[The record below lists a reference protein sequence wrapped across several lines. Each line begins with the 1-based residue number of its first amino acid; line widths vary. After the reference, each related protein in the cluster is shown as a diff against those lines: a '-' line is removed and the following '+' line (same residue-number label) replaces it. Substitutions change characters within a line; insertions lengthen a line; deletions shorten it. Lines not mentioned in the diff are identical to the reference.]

1 MTIAHRLEHVKASA
15 TLVVA
20 AKAKLLKSQ
29 GLDIIDMSLGE
40 PDFDTPD
47 FVKAA
52 AIAAINNGQTKYTAV
67 DGTPELKAA
76 ICEKFKRDNHLDYK
90 PENVMAT
97 AGAKQGLYN
106 LCMAILNEGDEVIVP
121 APYWVSYPP
130 MALLAG
136 AVPVIIE
143 TDIHQQFKITAAQLE
158 KAITPKT
165 KLFFLN
171 SPSNPTGMIY
181 TRKEL
186 AELGEVLKKHPQV
199 IIASDEIYEYIVWNP
214 EGFSSILN
222 VCPEL
227 KDRTVIF
234 NGCSK
239 AQAMT
244 GWRLGYAAGP
254 VNIIKAMSTIQSQST
269 SNPCSITEAAGVVAI
284 AAKKSQLQ
292 YMFDAFKKRHDIFYR
307 EMTSLPLLKTHPA
320 DGTFYLF
327 VDAEK
332 AIKKLDLKDDIQLA
346 EYLLEK
352 ALVACVPGS
361 AFGAPN
367 CLRFS
372 YALADAQLEKAVE
385 RLKKALS

>member
-1 MTIAHRLEHVKASA
+1 MTLALRLAQVKPSA
-15 TLVVA
+15 TLAVG

-29 GLDIIDMSLGE
+29 GHDVIDMSLGE

-52 AIAAINNGQTKYTAV
+52 AIDAINNGETKYTAV
-67 DGTPELKAA
+67 DGTPALKAA

-90 PENVMAT
+90 PENIIAT

-106 LCMAILNEGDEVIVP
+106 LCMAILSPGDEVIVP

-130 MALLAG
+130 MALLAD
-136 AVPVIIE
+136 ATPVIIE
-143 TDIHQQFKITAAQLE
+143 TDITQQFKITAKQLE

-181 TRKEL
+181 TRQEL
-186 AELGEVLKKHPQV
+186 AELAAVLKKHPQI
-199 IIASDEIYEYIVWNP
+199 IIASDEIYEYIVWNN

-227 KDRTVIF
+227 KDRTIIF

-239 AQAMT
+239 AHAMT

-292 YMFDAFKKRHDIFYR
+292 YMFDVFKKRHDYFYR
-307 EMTSLPLLKTHPA
+307 EMTALPLLETHPA

-332 AIKKLDLKDDIQLA
+332 AIKKLGLKDDIQLA

-372 YALADAQLEKAVE
+372 YALADAQLETAVA